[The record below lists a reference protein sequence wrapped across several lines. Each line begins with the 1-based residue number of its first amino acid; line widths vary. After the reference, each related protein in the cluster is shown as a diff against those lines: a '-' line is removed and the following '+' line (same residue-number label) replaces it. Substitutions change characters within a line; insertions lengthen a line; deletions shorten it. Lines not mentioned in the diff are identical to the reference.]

1 MLSSMNN
8 PRKSS
13 VFVFIL
19 VFLSGCSFLIYE
31 VSWFRMLSLVL
42 GATVKASTIVL
53 VAFMA
58 GFGIG
63 AWFWGRLAGS
73 RFTHRRL
80 LALLLVFT
88 GVSGVMSYF
97 AIQNGLPALYAAM
110 SQVGFSVGQSGLVA
124 LLLSLLVLLVP
135 AFFMGG
141 VLPVASGLMIHSND
155 GLASKVG
162 HIYAWETLGSTLGGL
177 ATGFF
182 LIKVF
187 GQQNTVFLSGLLNF
201 ISLLPLAFY
210 AAPAS
215 STAADVSAD
224 GSANPTPGKDRFK
237 SKESQQN
244 FKLNRYV
251 ALLGTFTFG
260 FAAIGLQ
267 VAWFRIFRIY
277 MTNTGYTFSLI
288 SSIVILGLFAGSR
301 YFASL
306 GAKSHNARTMFN
318 LMLFSS
324 VVIIA
329 GFFLLINL
337 PQWVMFPLVGDQD
350 AYMMRI
356 IVIPIISSLLVILP
370 LTFLSGYAF
379 PLACALY
386 ASGPE
391 EVSSSIGRVLFF
403 NTLGTI
409 AGPLLAAFVLIPL
422 LGSGLS
428 VVFFALFL
436 LASAYVLA
444 RKLKNTYA
452 LAKQR
457 NIALVLGLILL
468 IVLIV
473 SPKVKVLPPSF
484 TRYDREIMEYRE
496 SVEGTW
502 VVGREP
508 GGKGAALSTYVN
520 NSAVIGS
527 SYDAIKVVKMVG
539 HLPFFTG
546 LEGKHVLVVGFGIGV
561 TTSAIAS
568 HPEVES
574 IDCIELVAG
583 LKDAAHYYAGLNNN
597 IQNDKRLRVIPGDGR
612 HYLQATGIKYDL
624 ISSDPTHPIL
634 GSGSLYTLEY
644 FELCKSRLNPGG
656 MVSQYLPLHKL
667 LPEDFQG
674 IIKTFHSVF
683 PGATIWLGQSHAVLL
698 GSVEPLKVDFTKWTD
713 RIAATADDPYFY
725 KNPYHLAANLVL
737 DDASIEAFP
746 DNIRL
751 NTDNRPL
758 TEFFRL
764 SAFDTEN
771 MVLNLKYLS
780 ENRAGVSNVFFNIP
794 DTAMM
799 QRFVAGNRIFAEGV
813 AADLQG
819 NRQALLL
826 KLQEAAQVNPENEE
840 YPFLMKFYGRRQN

>member
-1 MLSSMNN
+1 
-8 PRKSS
+8 
-13 VFVFIL
+13 
-19 VFLSGCSFLIYE
+19 
-31 VSWFRMLSLVL
+31 MLSLVL

-53 VAFMA
+53 LAFMA
-58 GFGIG
+58 GFGTG
-63 AWFWGRLAGS
+63 AWFWGRLAGF
-73 RFTHRRL
+73 RYTHRRL
-80 LALLLVFT
+80 LKMLLIFIGL
-88 GVSGVMSYF
+88 SGLMSYF
-97 AIQNGLPALYAAM
+97 AIQNGLPALYTALAQM
-110 SQVGFSVGQSGLVA
+110 GFSVNQSGLVA
-124 LLLSLLVLLVP
+124 LMMSLLVLLIP

-141 VLPVASGLMIHSND
+141 VLPVASGLLIHSND
-155 GLASKVG
+155 GLGSTVG
-162 HIYAWETLGSTLGGL
+162 HIYAWETMGSTLGGL
-177 ATGFF
+177 ATGFL
-182 LIKVF
+182 LIKVL
-187 GQQNTVFLSGLLNF
+187 GQQNTVFFAVLLNF
-201 ISLLPLAFY
+201 ISLLPLVFY
-210 AAPAS
+210 AAPAFPIS
-215 STAADVSAD
+215 GDFTGD
-224 GSANPTPGKDRFK
+224 GEETPATGKGKLRL
-237 SKESQQN
+237 KESSHIFN
-244 FKLNRYV
+244 LNHYV

-277 MTNTGYTFSLI
+277 MTNTAYTFSLI

-301 YFASL
+301 YFASK
-306 GAKSHNARTMFN
+306 GTKKQGARTMFN
-318 LMLFSS
+318 LMLISS
-324 VVIIA
+324 VVIFA

-386 ASGPE
+386 ASGHD
-391 EVSSSIGRVLFF
+391 EVSNSIGRVLFF

-409 AGPLLAAFVLIPL
+409 AGPLLTAFVLIPY
-422 LGSGLS
+422 LGAGLS
-428 VVFFALFL
+428 VVFFVLFL

-444 RKLKNTYA
+444 RKLKDTKSVASYRNVA
-452 LAKQR
+452 LA
-457 NIALVLGLILL
+457 LSLILL

-484 TRYDREIMEYRE
+484 TRYDREILEYRE

-546 LEGKHVLVVGFGIGV
+546 LECKNVLVVGFGIGV

-568 HPEVES
+568 HPEVER

-597 IQNDKRLRVIPGDGR
+597 IQIDSRLRVIPGDGR
-612 HYLQATGIKYDL
+612 HFLQATGSKYDL

-634 GSGSLYTLEY
+634 GSGSLYTREY
-644 FELCKSRLNPGG
+644 FELCKSRLNSGG

-667 LPEDFQG
+667 LPEDFLG

-698 GSVEPLKVDFTKWTD
+698 GSVKPLKVDFMKWSD
-713 RIAATADDPYFY
+713 RIAASADDAYFY

-737 DDASIEAFP
+737 DDASINAFS

-764 SAFDTEN
+764 SAFNNEN
-771 MVLNLKYLS
+771 MVLNLRYLS
-780 ENRAGVSNVFFNIP
+780 ENRADVSEVFFNIP
-794 DTAMM
+794 DTAML
-799 QRFVAGNRIFAEGV
+799 QRFVAGNRIFTEGV

-819 NRQALLL
+819 NRQALLYKL
-826 KLQEAAQVNPENEE
+826 KEAAQVNPENEE
-840 YPFLMKFYGRRQN
+840 YPFLMKFYGRM